1 VARTTAQTRI
11 LLVDDEPEICWIMS
25 RALGELGYDVVTA
38 ESAQAAV
45 SAFESQAP
53 EVVLLDLRLPDGDG
67 LEVLRRIREL
77 DEHAPVVMLTGHGT
91 IESAVRAMKLGAFDY
106 LIKPV
111 HLEEVRVVVDKGL
124 ETRRL
129 QAEVQT
135 LRAEM
140 RQRASPDDLVGGS
153 AAMDELRR
161 FIAQVAP
168 YDVTILIR
176 GESGTGKELVA
187 HAIHGQSKRRR
198 GPFIPL
204 DCAALPETLVES
216 ELFGH
221 ERGAFTGATQRRLG
235 RFELAHGGTLFLDEI
250 GNLPLSTQMKLLRV
264 LEDRAITRLGGRGL
278 IPIDV
283 RIVAATHVNFEEAL
297 REGRFRED
305 LYHRLNEFTIHVP
318 PLREHVEDLAELV
331 DHFLGRIGEELG
343 KRVSGVAAEALEA
356 LRAHPWPGNVRELRN
371 ALKRAA
377 VLAEG
382 PVTLRDLPG
391 EFRGRAAAS
400 PRPGVAGGGPTTLK
414 DVVRQ
419 VVETAERDLIVR
431 TLERTRWN
439 RAQAARILGINYKT
453 LYNKLKE
460 YALLR
465 GGEEEPTD
473 DGDAEESPV
482 PDRP

>member
-1 VARTTAQTRI
+1 M
-11 LLVDDEPEICWIMS
+11 E
-25 RALGELGYDVVTA
+25 
-38 ESAQAAV
+38 
-45 SAFESQAP
+45 
-53 EVVLLDLRLPDGDG
+53 
-67 LEVLRRIREL
+67 
-77 DEHAPVVMLTGHGT
+77 
-91 IESAVRAMKLGAFDY
+91 
-106 LIKPV
+106 
-111 HLEEVRVVVDKGL
+111 
-124 ETRRL
+124 
-129 QAEVQT
+129 
-135 LRAEM
+135 
-140 RQRASPDDLVGGS
+140 
-153 AAMDELRR
+153 ELRR
-161 FIAQVAP
+161 FIGRVAP

-176 GESGTGKELVA
+176 GESGSGKELVA

-250 GNLPLSTQMKLLRV
+250 GNLPVSTQMKLLRV
-264 LEDRAITRLGGRGL
+264 LEDRAITRLGGRGQ
-278 IPIDV
+278 IGIDV

-318 PLREHVEDLAELV
+318 ALRERSADLPELV
-331 DHFLGRIGEELG
+331 DHFLRRIGEELG
-343 KRVSGVAAEALEA
+343 KPVSGVTPEALEA
-356 LRAHPWPGNVRELRN
+356 LRAYPWPGNVRELRN

-377 VLAEG
+377 VLADG
-382 PVTLRDLPG
+382 PIALADLPG
-391 EFRGRAAAS
+391 EFRGRPPLPVTA
-400 PRPGVAGGGPTTLK
+400 PAGGGPTTLK
-414 DVVRQ
+414 DVVRH

-439 RAQAARILGINYKT
+439 RAQAARLLGINYKT

-465 GGEEEPTD
+465 
-473 DGDAEESPV
+473 DGDEEAKEEGDPGGQGFQS
-482 PDRP
+482 

>member
-1 VARTTAQTRI
+1 MARSRL
-11 LLVDDEPEICWIMS
+11 LLVDDEPEIGWILS
-25 RALGELGYDVVTA
+25 RALREMGFEVATA
-38 ESAQAAV
+38 ETAQAALA
-45 SAFESQAP
+45 AFESQAP
-53 EVVLLDLRLPDGDG
+53 ELVLLDLRLPDGDG
-67 LEVLRRIREL
+67 LDVLRRMREL
-77 DEHAPVVMLTGHGT
+77 DEHVPVIMLTGHGT
-91 IESAVRAMKLGAFDY
+91 IESAVRAMKGGAFDY

-111 HLEEVRVVVDKGL
+111 HLEEVRVVIEKGL

-129 QAEVQT
+129 MAEVHT
-135 LRAEM
+135 LRAAM
-140 RQRASPDDLVGGS
+140 RERASPDDLVGGS
-153 AAMDELRR
+153 PAMEELRQ
-161 FIAQVAP
+161 FIARVAP
-168 YDVTILIR
+168 YDVSILIR

-235 RFELAHGGTLFLDEI
+235 RFELAHTGTLFLDEI

-264 LEDRAITRLGGRGL
+264 LEDRAITRLGGRGQ

-283 RIVAATHVNFEEAL
+283 RIVAATHVSFEDAL

-305 LYHRLNEFTIHVP
+305 LYHRLNEFTIQVP
-318 PLREHVEDLAELV
+318 PLRERSEDIPVLVEHFLARLGAELDKPV
-331 DHFLGRIGEELG
+331 PGATPEA
-343 KRVSGVAAEALEA
+343 VAA
-356 LRAHPWPGNVRELRN
+356 LRAYAWPGNVRELRN

-382 PVTLRDLPG
+382 TILLADLPA
-391 EFRGRAAAS
+391 EVRGRAPA
-400 PRPGVAGGGPTTLK
+400 PGAGGPARVGTALK

-419 VVETAERDLIVR
+419 VVETTERDLILR

-439 RAQAARILGINYKT
+439 RSQAARLLGINHKT
-453 LYNKLKE
+453 LYNKLRE
-460 YALLR
+460 YGLLR
-465 GGEEEPTD
+465 GDEPVPEEEAGAAGP
-473 DGDAEESPV
+473 G
-482 PDRP
+482 